1 MIGKSINSLALTQQ
15 VLLFASIYLMMYLN
29 PVNDF
34 MRSIGKIWVVVASL
48 LIIFFGIVV
57 FLYFIERRI
66 TKLEKEFDNEQQ
78 EH

>member
-1 MIGKSINSLALTQQ
+1 MIGKSIKSLALTHQ
-15 VLLFASIYLMMYLN
+15 VLLVASTYLMIYLN

-34 MRSIGKIWVVVASL
+34 MRSIGKIWVVVAAL
-48 LIIFFGIVV
+48 LIIFFGILA

-66 TKLEKEFDNEQQ
+66 SKLEKEFDNEQE

>member
-1 MIGKSINSLALTQQ
+1 MINKYIKNFVATKQNFIFSAGLI
-15 VLLFASIYLMMYLN
+15 VLSPN

-48 LIIFFGIVV
+48 LIIFVGIVV
-57 FLYFIERRI
+57 FLYFVERRI
-66 TKLEKEFDNEQQ
+66 SKLENELDNEQE

>member
-1 MIGKSINSLALTQQ
+1 MIGKSIKSLALTQQ
-15 VLLFASIYLMMYLN
+15 VLLFASTYLMIYLN

-66 TKLEKEFDNEQQ
+66 SKLEKEFDNEQQ

>member
-1 MIGKSINSLALTQQ
+1 
-15 VLLFASIYLMMYLN
+15 MMYLN

-66 TKLEKEFDNEQQ
+66 SKLEKEFDNEQQ

>member
-15 VLLFASIYLMMYLN
+15 ILLFASLYLMMYLN

-66 TKLEKEFDNEQQ
+66 SKLEKEFDNEQQ